1 MITGLTAE
9 LTSADPLECNLNFD
23 NSFCQDLVARLDD
36 LGGVYLQFEEGIET
50 TALFVAAAYKLSD
63 HVGTEPAIKEVCTCP
78 FPSLHIPAPKKDLLS
93 PCGAVPE
100 PGVTG

>member
-1 MITGLTAE
+1 MSTSLTIGLTSVD
-9 LTSADPLECNLNFD
+9 LLECNLNFN

-63 HVGTEPAIKEVCTCP
+63 HVGTEPAMKEVCICL
-78 FPSLHIPAPKKDLLS
+78 FLPSTL
-93 PCGAVPE
+93 
-100 PGVTG
+100 

>member
-1 MITGLTAE
+1 MDL
-9 LTSADPLECNLNFD
+9 LECNLNFN

-63 HVGTEPAIKEVCTCP
+63 HVGTEPAMKEVCICL
-78 FPSLHIPAPKKDLLS
+78 FLPSTL
-93 PCGAVPE
+93 
-100 PGVTG
+100 

>member
-1 MITGLTAE
+1 M
-9 LTSADPLECNLNFD
+9 DPLECNLNFHI
-23 NSFCQDLVARLDD
+23 SSCQDLVARLDD

-78 FPSLHIPAPKKDLLS
+78 FFLCTLQLPKRICS
-93 PCGAVPE
+93 VPVVQCQ
-100 PGVTG
+100 GLV

>member
-1 MITGLTAE
+1 MAITKYLSDPIQILLVIDLTG
-9 LTSADPLECNLNFD
+9 LTSADLLACNLNFN

-63 HVGTEPAIKEVCTCP
+63 HVGTEPAMKEVCIYL
-78 FPSLHIPAPKKDLLS
+78 FL
-93 PCGAVPE
+93 PCTP
-100 PGVTG
+100 